1 MYVWL
6 IHFQVDDELEIKAYY
21 AGHVLGAAMFQ
32 MRVGNQSVVYT
43 VSYKY
48 LLGAATHISYLS
60 PICTWTTNQRHI
72 LLCCL
77 QQFVLIYFSNSFYTL
92 KF

>member
-1 MYVWL
+1 MILVYVWL

-43 VSYKY
+43 VSYK
-48 LLGAATHISYLS
+48 
-60 PICTWTTNQRHI
+60 
-72 LLCCL
+72 
-77 QQFVLIYFSNSFYTL
+77 
-92 KF
+92 